1 MIAVTADTTGRFSLE
16 GGQVNA
22 NETLVDPDGL
32 YDSTGVCLC
41 PAYARVPGRRELHDI
56 GAPGCAHGPADWSDS
71 DGE

>member
-1 MIAVTADTTGRFSLE
+1 M
-16 GGQVNA
+16 NA